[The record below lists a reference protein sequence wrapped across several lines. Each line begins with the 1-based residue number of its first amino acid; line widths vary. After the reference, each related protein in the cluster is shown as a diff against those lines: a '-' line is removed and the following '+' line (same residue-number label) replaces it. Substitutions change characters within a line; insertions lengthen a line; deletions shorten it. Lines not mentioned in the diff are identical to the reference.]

1 MRRIEIMMK
10 TAWIAL
16 LATALLT
23 GCETG
28 TMDNQG
34 TVSLNQLQGI
44 PEPTPEPETPPAEQG
59 NTNSQTQTNSPSGGG
74 STGSTST
81 TPDGGTV
88 SNEGFPAEIDTPI
101 KWLHTDVSRWPVTA
115 DISVSVSGG
124 KVNFP
129 YSKSRSWPAVD
140 GVNANPWVFAKK
152 DGQWYAATFEW
163 LRFGQTA
170 KPTYTVRGDHVKV
183 APLNGS
189 WAPRS
194 GERIGIMVSGLAR
207 HKQRN
212 VQERSRVV
220 MITWP

>member
-1 MRRIEIMMK
+1 MRRIETMLT

-34 TVSLNQLQGI
+34 TVSLNELQGI
-44 PEPTPEPETPPAEQG
+44 VEAPPQTETPAPSDEGSSSQTPTPGPVD
-59 NTNSQTQTNSPSGGG
+59 SG
-74 STGSTST
+74 T
-81 TPDGGTV
+81 T
-88 SNEGFPAEIDTPI
+88 SNEGFPSEIDTPI

-124 KVNFP
+124 KVSFP
-129 YSKSRSWPAVD
+129 YSKTRVWPAVD
-140 GVNANPWVFAKK
+140 GLNANPWVFAKK

-163 LRFGQTA
+163 LRFGQTS

-189 WAPRS
+189 WAPKS

-212 VQERSRVV
+212 AQERSRVV